1 MAITPTSGEFITLEE
16 AKTFVFDFR
25 KKYPDALKGYF
36 AGCEKI
42 SAILAQEGCIGIRM
56 YNGYDCVEDKT
67 NLVIVGVN
75 TAERDMTDGLI
86 LERTIACPTDCDH
99 SSPLF

>member
-42 SAILAQEGCIGIRM
+42 GAILAQEGCIGLRM

-86 LERTIACPTDCDH
+86 LEKAVPCPGECDT
-99 SSPLF
+99 SSALF

>member
-25 KKYPDALKGYF
+25 KKYPDSIKGYF
-36 AGCEKI
+36 AGCEKVG
-42 SAILAQEGCIGIRM
+42 AILAQEGCIGIRM

-75 TAERDMTDGLI
+75 TSERDMTDGLI
-86 LERTIACPTDCDH
+86 LERAMPCPQYCDV